1 MLIFTL
7 VITTKTNT
15 MKTFT
20 TLENIANEFSNEN
33 LRNLFTKSF
42 KGLVKIATEKG
53 IDFDLANRMAFD
65 ILIKEG
71 GFEKIALQI
80 AK

>member
-1 MLIFTL
+1 
-7 VITTKTNT
+7 

>member
-1 MLIFTL
+1 MA
-7 VITTKTNT
+7 
-15 MKTFT
+15 FT
-20 TLENIANEFSNEN
+20 TLENIANQFTNEN
-33 LRNLFTKSF
+33 LRNLFTISF

-71 GFEKIALQI
+71 GFENLALRI
-80 AK
+80 AKQ